1 MRRRWAGHVSA
12 ALGACRA
19 VLKLEQDRSGSPMQ
33 NRGGDSPRLSS
44 SEPALRIIMRRLRE
58 IMAEPADGQSRL
70 DKIVRQIAGLMVA
83 EVCSI
88 YLKRQDGSLE
98 LFATE
103 GLNPGAVHN
112 TFMRRGEGLVG
123 RCAELAV
130 PINEPDAQNHP
141 AFSYRPETGEEIYHS
156 FLAVPL
162 LRGGEVLGVLT
173 IQNKTEREYSD
184 EDVEVLQ
191 TTAMVLAEHL
201 LSGAVAGVNTAAE
214 FSRAVPHVIR
224 GQSLSEGLALGHAAL
239 HQSRVVVTELEAK
252 EPEEEERRLDVA
264 VEDLKASID
273 EMLDQG
279 ELAGSGEHR
288 DILEAYRM
296 FAHDRGWL
304 RRMKDAIKRGMTA
317 EAAVERVQ
325 NDTRVRMLR
334 QAEAYWHERLRD
346 LDELSDRLLRI
357 LAGRPRSHAAVA
369 ANLPHDTILV
379 ARSMGPADLL
389 DYDRSR
395 LRGLVIEETGG
406 QSHVAIVAKALG
418 IAAVGN
424 ARGVMERVDQGDPII
439 VDANTGEIHI
449 RPPGN
454 VIGAYADKARF
465 QARRHR
471 KYRALRDKPAV
482 TKDGKRVG
490 LNINAGLL
498 VDMPHLV
505 ESGADGI
512 GLFRTELQFMISAT
526 LPRLERQTQM
536 YRSIRMEAAG
546 KPVVFRTLDVGG
558 DKVLPYLRQAAEENP
573 ALGWRAIRLS
583 LDRPGL
589 LRTQVRALLRA
600 TAGAELRL
608 LLPMVTAVGEIGMAR
623 ALIDRELDLLRRRG
637 SDLPTQVMLGVMIEV
652 PALLFELDA
661 LLPLV
666 DFVSVGSNDLL
677 QYFFAADRN
686 NARVAA
692 RYDPLSSAPL
702 RALRGIAQAA
712 DRHAKPLSLC
722 GEMAGRPLE
731 AMALIG
737 LGYRS
742 ISMAPV
748 SIGPVKSMVMSL
760 DVSVLQPWLFRLLEA
775 GEGNLRGHLK
785 RFAEE
790 HAVEI

>member
-1 MRRRWAGHVSA
+1 MA
-12 ALGACRA
+12 
-19 VLKLEQDRSGSPMQ
+19 P
-33 NRGGDSPRLSS
+33 

-58 IMAEPADGQSRL
+58 IMGEPADGQSRL

-103 GLNPGAVHN
+103 GLNPSAVHN

-130 PINEPDAQNHP
+130 PINEPDAQIHP

-156 FLAVPL
+156 FLAVPV
-162 LRGGEVLGVLT
+162 LRDGDVLGVLT
-173 IQNKTEREYSD
+173 VQNKTHKEYSD

-201 LSGAVAGVNTAAE
+201 VSGAVAGVKPTVDA
-214 FSRAVPHVIR
+214 SREGGQVVR
-224 GQSLSEGLALGHAAL
+224 GTPLTEGLALGHVVL
-239 HQSRVVVTELEAK
+239 HEPRVVVTELEAK
-252 EPEEEERRLDVA
+252 DPEEENRRLEAA
-264 VEDLKASID
+264 VEELKASLD
-273 EMLDQG
+273 EIMEQG
-279 ELAGSGEHR
+279 EIAATGEHR
-288 DILEAYRM
+288 DVLEAYRM

-325 NDTRVRMLR
+325 NDTRSRMLR
-334 QAEAYWHERLRD
+334 QADAYWHERLKD

-357 LAGRPRSHAAVA
+357 LVGRARVHAAVGS
-369 ANLPHDTILV
+369 LPHDTVLV
-379 ARSMGPADLL
+379 ARTMGPADLL
-389 DYDRSR
+389 DYERSR
-395 LRGLVIEETGG
+395 VRGLVIEDSGG

-418 IAAVGN
+418 ISAVGN
-424 ARGVMERVDQGDPII
+424 ARGIMERVDQGVPII
-439 VDANTGEIHI
+439 VDAESGEVHI
-449 RPPGN
+449 RPSSE
-454 VIGAYADKARF
+454 VIAAYGDKARF

-471 KYRALRDKPAV
+471 KYRALRDQPAV
-482 TKDGKRVG
+482 TKDGQRIE
-490 LNINAGLL
+490 LHINAGLL
-498 VDMPHLV
+498 MDVPHLS
-505 ESGADGI
+505 EAGADGI

-526 LPRLERQTQM
+526 LPRLERQIQM
-536 YRSIRMEAAG
+536 YRAVVTGAG
-546 KPVVFRTLDVGG
+546 SKPVVFRTLDVGG
-558 DKVLPYLRQAAEENP
+558 DKVLPYLRQQQEENP
-573 ALGWRAIRLS
+573 ALGWRALRLG

-600 TAGAELRL
+600 AAGAELRL
-608 LLPMVTAVGEIGMAR
+608 LLPMVTTVGEVDMAR
-623 ALIDRELDLLRRRG
+623 ALIDRELDLLQRRG
-637 SDLPTQVMLGVMIEV
+637 SSGPTRMRLGVMIEV
-652 PALLFELDA
+652 PSLLYELDA
-661 LLPLV
+661 LLPRV

-686 NARVAA
+686 NARVSG
-692 RYDPLSSAPL
+692 RYDALSPAPL
-702 RALRGIAQAA
+702 KALATIVEAA
-712 DRHAKPLSLC
+712 ERHDRPLSLC

-737 LGYRS
+737 LGFRS
-742 ISMAPV
+742 ISMSPA
-748 SIGPVKSMVMSL
+748 SIGPVKSMILGL
-760 DVSVLQPWLFRLLEA
+760 DAGALQRWMPEVIRT
-775 GEGNLRGHLK
+775 GDTSLRGQLK

>member
-1 MRRRWAGHVSA
+1 MA
-12 ALGACRA
+12 
-19 VLKLEQDRSGSPMQ
+19 
-33 NRGGDSPRLSS
+33 NRGGDTPRINP

-58 IMAEPADGQSRL
+58 IMAEPSDGQSRL

-112 TFMRRGEGLVG
+112 TFMKRGEGLVG

-156 FLAVPL
+156 FLAVPV
-162 LRGGEVLGVLT
+162 LRDGDVLGVLT
-173 IQNKTEREYSD
+173 VQNKTHKEYSD

-201 LSGAVAGVNTAAE
+201 VTGAVAGVNAGSE
-214 FSRAVPHVIR
+214 FSRAVGHVVR
-224 GQSLSEGLALGHAAL
+224 GQPLSEGLALGHVVL
-239 HQSRVVVTELEAK
+239 HQPRVVVTELEA
-252 EPEEEERRLDVA
+252 ENPDEENRRLEAA
-264 VEDLKASID
+264 VEELKASVD
-273 EMLDQG
+273 EMLEQG
-279 ELAGSGEHR
+279 EMAATGEHR
-288 DILEAYRM
+288 EVLEAYRM

-304 RRMKDAIKRGMTA
+304 RRMNEAIQRGMTA

-325 NDTRVRMLR
+325 NDTRARMLR
-334 QAEAYWHERLRD
+334 QADAYWHERLRD

-357 LAGRPRSHAAVA
+357 LAGRPRNGVVT
-369 ANLPHDTILV
+369 ANLPHDTVLV
-379 ARSMGPADLL
+379 ARTMGPADLL

-395 LRGLVIEETGG
+395 LRGLVIEDGGG

-418 IAAVGN
+418 IAAVGH
-424 ARGVMERVDQGDPII
+424 ARGVMERVDEGNPII
-439 VDANTGEIHI
+439 VDADSGEIHI
-449 RPPGN
+449 RPSSE
-454 VIGAYADKARF
+454 VIAAFGDKARF

-471 KYRALRDKPAV
+471 KYRALRDRPAI
-482 TKDGKRVG
+482 TKDGQKID
-490 LNINAGLL
+490 LHINAGL
-498 VDMPHLV
+498 VMDIPHLAQ
-505 ESGADGI
+505 SGADGI

-526 LPRLERQTQM
+526 LPRLERQIQM
-536 YRSIRMEAAG
+536 YRSVVEEAHG

-558 DKVLPYLRQAAEENP
+558 DKVLPYLRQTAEENP

-600 TAGAELRL
+600 TAGQELRL
-608 LLPMVTAVGEIGMAR
+608 LLPMVSAVGEFDMAR

-637 SDLPTQVMLGVMIEV
+637 MSDPIKVLVGAMIEV
-652 PALLFELDA
+652 PSLLYELDT
-661 LLPLV
+661 LMPRV

-677 QYFFAADRN
+677 QYLFAADRN
-686 NARVAA
+686 NTRVSG
-692 RYDPLSSAPL
+692 RYDPLSAVSL
-702 RALRGIAQAA
+702 RALGAIAEAA
-712 DRHAKPLSLC
+712 GRHSKPLSVC

-731 AMALIG
+731 ALALIG

-748 SIGPVKSMVMSL
+748 SIGPVKSMVLSL
-760 DVSVLQPWLFRLLEA
+760 DAGALQRWMA
-775 GEGNLRGHLK
+775 AIVKSGEGSLRALLK

-790 HAVEI
+790 QGVEI

>member
-1 MRRRWAGHVSA
+1 M
-12 ALGACRA
+12 
-19 VLKLEQDRSGSPMQ
+19 
-33 NRGGDSPRLSS
+33 NRGGDTPRINP

-58 IMAEPADGQSRL
+58 IMGEPSDGQSRL

-112 TFMRRGEGLVG
+112 TFMKRGEGLVG

-156 FLAVPL
+156 FLAVPV
-162 LRGGEVLGVLT
+162 LRDGEVLGVLT
-173 IQNKTEREYSD
+173 VQNKTQKEYSD

-201 LSGAVAGVNTAAE
+201 VTGAVAGVNAGSE
-214 FSRAVPHVIR
+214 FSRAVGHVVR
-224 GQSLSEGLALGHAAL
+224 GQALSEGLALGHVVL
-239 HQSRVVVTELEAK
+239 HQPRVVVTELEA
-252 EPEEEERRLDVA
+252 ENPDEENRRLEAA
-264 VEDLKASID
+264 VEELKASVD
-273 EMLDQG
+273 EMLEQG
-279 ELAGSGEHR
+279 EMAATGEHR
-288 DILEAYRM
+288 EVLEAYRM

-304 RRMKDAIKRGMTA
+304 RRMNEAIQRGMTA

-325 NDTRVRMLR
+325 NDTRARMLR
-334 QAEAYWHERLRD
+334 QADAYWHERLRD

-357 LAGRPRSHAAVA
+357 LAGRPRNGVVT
-369 ANLPHDTILV
+369 ANLPHDTVLV
-379 ARSMGPADLL
+379 ARTMGPADLL

-395 LRGLVIEETGG
+395 LRGLVIEDGGG

-418 IAAVGN
+418 IAAVGH
-424 ARGVMERVDQGDPII
+424 ARGVMERVDEGNPII
-439 VDANTGEIHI
+439 VDADSGEIHI
-449 RPPGN
+449 RPSSE
-454 VIGAYADKARF
+454 VIAAFGDKARF

-471 KYRALRDKPAV
+471 KYRALRDRPAI
-482 TKDGKRVG
+482 TKDGQKID
-490 LNINAGLL
+490 LHINAGL
-498 VDMPHLV
+498 VMDIPHLAQ
-505 ESGADGI
+505 SGADGI

-526 LPRLERQTQM
+526 LPRLERQIQM
-536 YRSIRMEAAG
+536 YRSVVDEAHG

-558 DKVLPYLRQAAEENP
+558 DKVLPYLRQPAEENP

-600 TAGAELRL
+600 TAGQELRL
-608 LLPMVTAVGEIGMAR
+608 LLPMVSAVGEFDMAR

-637 SDLPTQVMLGVMIEV
+637 MSDPIKVLVGAMIEV
-652 PALLFELDA
+652 PSLLYELDT
-661 LLPLV
+661 LMPRV

-677 QYFFAADRN
+677 QYLYAADRN
-686 NARVAA
+686 NTRVAG
-692 RYDPLSSAPL
+692 RYDPLSAASL
-702 RALRGIAQAA
+702 RALAA
-712 DRHAKPLSLC
+712 IVEAAGRHNKPLSLC

-731 AMALIG
+731 ALALIG

-748 SIGPVKSMVMSL
+748 SIGPVKSMVLTL
-760 DVSVLQPWLFRLLEA
+760 DAGALQRWMA
-775 GEGNLRGHLK
+775 GIVKSGEGSLRAPLK

-790 HAVEI
+790 QGVEI

>member
-1 MRRRWAGHVSA
+1 
-12 ALGACRA
+12 
-19 VLKLEQDRSGSPMQ
+19 MQ
-33 NRGGDSPRLSS
+33 NRDGDTTRASP

-58 IMAEPADGQSRL
+58 IMAEPGDGQSRL

-112 TFMRRGEGLVG
+112 TFMKRGEGLVG

-156 FLAVPL
+156 FLAVPV
-162 LRGGEVLGVLT
+162 LRGGDVLGVLT
-173 IQNKTEREYSD
+173 IQNKTPKEYSD

-201 LSGAVAGVNTAAE
+201 VSGAVAGVNTGAE
-214 FSRAVPHVIR
+214 FSRAIGHVLR
-224 GQSLSEGLALGHAAL
+224 GQPLSEGLALGHAVL
-239 HQSRVVVTELEAK
+239 HEARVVVTELEAK
-252 EPEEEERRLDVA
+252 DPEEEKRRLGAA
-264 VEDLKASID
+264 VEELKASLD
-273 EMLDQG
+273 EMLEQG
-279 ELAGSGEHR
+279 DLAATGEHR
-288 DILEAYRM
+288 EIFEAYRM

-304 RRMKDAIKRGMTA
+304 RRMTEAIKRGMTA

-325 NDTRVRMLR
+325 NDTRSRMLR
-334 QAEAYWHERLRD
+334 QADAYWHERLRD
-346 LDELSDRLLRI
+346 LDELSNRLLRI
-357 LAGRPRSHAAVA
+357 LAGRPRAHSVA
-369 ANLPHDTILV
+369 AKLPHDTILV
-379 ARSMGPADLL
+379 ARTMGAAELL

-395 LRGLVIEETGG
+395 LRGLVIEDSGG
-406 QSHVAIVAKALG
+406 QSHIAIVARALG
-418 IAAVGN
+418 IAAVGQ
-424 ARGVMERVDQGDPII
+424 ARGVIERVDQGNPII
-439 VDANTGEIHI
+439 VDADSGEVHI
-449 RPPGN
+449 RPTGE
-454 VIGAYADKARF
+454 VIAAYGDKARF
-465 QARRHR
+465 RARRQR
-471 KYRALRDKPAV
+471 KYRALRDRPAV
-482 TKDGKRVG
+482 TKDGQRIE
-490 LNINAGLL
+490 LHMNAGL
-498 VDMPHLV
+498 VMDVPHLV

-512 GLFRTELQFMISAT
+512 GLFRTELQFMVSAT

-536 YRSIRMEAAG
+536 YRSIVVEAG
-546 KPVVFRTLDVGG
+546 QKPVVFRTLDVGG
-558 DKVLPYLRQAAEENP
+558 DKVLPYLRQPDEENP

-600 TAGAELRL
+600 TAGQELRL
-608 LLPMVTAVGEIGMAR
+608 LLPMVTAVGEVDMAR

-637 SDLPTQVMLGVMIEV
+637 VSGPTKVLLGVMIEV
-652 PALLFELDA
+652 PSLLYELDA
-661 LLPLV
+661 LLPRV

-686 NARVAA
+686 NTRVAA
-692 RYDPLSSAPL
+692 RYDSLAAAPL
-702 RALRGIAQAA
+702 RALGAIAEAA
-712 DRHAKPLSLC
+712 KRHSRPLSLC

-742 ISMAPV
+742 ISMAPA
-748 SIGPVKSMVMSL
+748 SIGPVKSMVLSL
-760 DVSVLQPWLFRLLEA
+760 DAGALQAWLEGALRK
-775 GEGNLRGHLK
+775 GEGSLRAQLK
-785 RFAEE
+785 RYAED
-790 HAVEI
+790 HGVEI

>member
-1 MRRRWAGHVSA
+1 
-12 ALGACRA
+12 
-19 VLKLEQDRSGSPMQ
+19 MQ
-33 NRGGDSPRLSS
+33 NRGGDTPRVTT

-58 IMAEPADGQSRL
+58 IMAEPSDGQSRL
-70 DKIVRQIAGLMVA
+70 DKIVRQIAGLMIA

-103 GLNPGAVHN
+103 GLNPAAVHN
-112 TFMRRGEGLVG
+112 TFMKRGEGLVG

-156 FLAVPL
+156 FLAVPV
-162 LRGGEVLGVLT
+162 LRDGEVLGVLT
-173 IQNKTEREYSD
+173 VQNKTHKEYSD

-201 LSGAVAGVNTAAE
+201 VTGAVAGVNTGAE
-214 FSRAVPHVIR
+214 FNRAVGHVLR
-224 GQSLSEGLALGHAAL
+224 GQPLSEGLALGHVVL
-239 HQSRVVVTELEAK
+239 HQPRVVVTELEA
-252 EPEEEERRLDVA
+252 ENPDEENRRLEAA
-264 VEDLKASID
+264 VEELKASVD

-279 ELAGSGEHR
+279 EMAATGEHR
-288 DILEAYRM
+288 EVLEAYRM

-304 RRMKDAIKRGMTA
+304 RRMNEAILRGMTA

-325 NDTRVRMLR
+325 NDTRARMLR
-334 QAEAYWHERLRD
+334 QTDSYWHERLRD

-357 LAGRPRSHAAVA
+357 LAGRPRNGVVTAK
-369 ANLPHDTILV
+369 LPHDTVLV
-379 ARSMGPADLL
+379 ARTMGPADLL

-395 LRGLVIEETGG
+395 LRGLVIEDGGG

-418 IAAVGN
+418 IAAVGH
-424 ARGVMERVDQGDPII
+424 ARGVMERVDEGNPII
-439 VDANTGEIHI
+439 VDADSGEIHI
-449 RPPGN
+449 RPSSE
-454 VIGAYADKARF
+454 VIAAFGDKARF

-471 KYRALRDKPAV
+471 KYRALRDRPAV
-482 TKDGKRVG
+482 TKDGQKID
-490 LNINAGLL
+490 LHINAGLL
-498 VDMPHLV
+498 MDIPHLAQ
-505 ESGADGI
+505 SGADGI

-526 LPRLERQTQM
+526 LPRLERQIQM
-536 YRSIRMEAAG
+536 YRSVVDEAKG

-558 DKVLPYLRQAAEENP
+558 DKVLPYLRQPAEENP

-600 TAGAELRL
+600 TAGQELRL
-608 LLPMVTAVGEIGMAR
+608 LLPMLSTVGEFDMAR
-623 ALIDRELDLLRRRG
+623 AVIDREIDLLRRRG
-637 SDLPTQVMLGVMIEV
+637 MSDPTKVLLGAMIEV
-652 PALLFELDA
+652 PSLLYELDT
-661 LLPLV
+661 LMPRV

-677 QYFFAADRN
+677 QYLYAADRN
-686 NARVAA
+686 NTRVAG
-692 RYDPLSSAPL
+692 RYDPLSAASL
-702 RALRGIAQAA
+702 RALAAIAESAG
-712 DRHAKPLSLC
+712 RHNRPLSLC

-731 AMALIG
+731 ALALIG

-748 SIGPVKSMVMSL
+748 SIGPVKSMVLSL
-760 DVSVLQPWLFRLLEA
+760 DAGALRRWMGPLVKS
-775 GEGNLRGHLK
+775 GEGNLRPQLK

-790 HAVEI
+790 QGVEI